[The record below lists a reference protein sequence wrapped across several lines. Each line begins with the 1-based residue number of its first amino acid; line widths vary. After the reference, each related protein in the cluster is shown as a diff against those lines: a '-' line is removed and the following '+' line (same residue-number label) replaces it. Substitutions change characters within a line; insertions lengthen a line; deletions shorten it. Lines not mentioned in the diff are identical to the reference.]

1 MSEVFDGE
9 SHPFVAAVR
18 RDDDTVS
25 EAERQLRRLDT
36 ALDVG
41 IAIVDGLGRPRFI
54 GDHARQQL
62 GIVDTDEPND
72 AAGRIL
78 GVLRPGIAA
87 AVSAGDARERVITVT
102 GSDGAPR
109 DYEVKIVPLSSSGS
123 SEALVQL
130 RDVSRVEL
138 LEQTLLEA
146 ARLRALTRL
155 SLGIAHDLRAP
166 MNAITLNL
174 VNLKDSL
181 ADSGWS
187 GADEHCEVIEML
199 EGELRHLQRSVET
212 LLTQTSPV
220 RMEAEVFS
228 VGEVIEEIKGLMQA
242 QARQK
247 HLTLEV
253 VATAGQV
260 AVRAHRDWIK
270 QAIINLV
277 VNALDATPRG
287 GTVVIEA
294 AADDDWAVVTVS
306 DTGPGIP
313 RHIAE
318 RLFERAATTKPRGVG
333 IGLAMAK
340 AAVEAAEGRL
350 DLIRSD
356 DSGACFEI
364 RIPLEHG
371 EECRGAS

>member
-1 MSEVFDGE
+1 MTE
-9 SHPFVAAVR
+9 SGGAA
-18 RDDDTVS
+18 RD
-25 EAERQLRRLDT
+25 L
-36 ALDVG
+36 
-41 IAIVDGLGRPRFI
+41 
-54 GDHARQQL
+54 
-62 GIVDTDEPND
+62 
-72 AAGRIL
+72 
-78 GVLRPGIAA
+78 
-87 AVSAGDARERVITVT
+87 
-102 GSDGAPR
+102 
-109 DYEVKIVPLSSSGS
+109 EVKIVPLSSNGS
-123 SEALVQL
+123 REAIVQL
-130 RDVSRVEL
+130 RDGSRVEL

-181 ADSGWS
+181 TDSGWS

-199 EGELRHLQRSVET
+199 EDELRRLQRSVET

-220 RMEAEVFS
+220 RMEAEIFC
-228 VGEVIEEIKGLMQA
+228 VGEVIEEIRGLMQA

-253 VATAGQV
+253 VATAGQT

-294 AADDDWAVVTVS
+294 TADDDLAVVSVS
-306 DTGPGIP
+306 DTGPGVP

-318 RLFERAATTKPRGVG
+318 RLFERAATTKTRGVG
-333 IGLAMAK
+333 IGLAVAR

-356 DSGACFEI
+356 DGGACFEI

>member
-1 MSEVFDGE
+1 MSGLFDGE
-9 SHPFVAAVR
+9 THPFVAAVG
-18 RDDDTVS
+18 RDDAVS
-25 EAERQLRRLDT
+25 EAERQFRPLDT

-41 IAIVDGLGRPRFI
+41 IAIVDGNGRPRFI

-62 GIVDTDEPND
+62 GILDSDEPED
-72 AAGRIL
+72 QARRIL
-78 GVLRPGIAA
+78 GVLRPSFAA
-87 AVSAGDARERVITVT
+87 AVNDGEIRERVITVT
-102 GSDGAPR
+102 GSGGASR
-109 DYEVKIVPLSSSGS
+109 DLEVKIVPISNNGS
-123 SEALVQL
+123 SEAIVQL
-130 RDVSRVEL
+130 RDSFRVEL

-166 MNAITLNL
+166 MNAIALNL
-174 VNLKDSL
+174 VNLKDGL

-187 GADEHCEVIEML
+187 EADEHRKIIEML
-199 EGELRHLQRSVET
+199 EGELRRLQRSVET
-212 LLTQTSPV
+212 LLMQTSPV

-228 VGEVIEEIKGLMQA
+228 VGEVIDEIKGLMQA

-247 HLTLEV
+247 HLVLEV
-253 VATAGQV
+253 VANAGQI

-294 AADDDWAVVTVS
+294 TANDDSAVVTVR

-318 RLFERAATTKPRGVG
+318 RLFDRAATTKPRGVG
-333 IGLAMAK
+333 IGLAVAR
-340 AAVEAAEGRL
+340 AAVEAAGGRL
-350 DLIRSD
+350 DLLRSND
-356 DSGACFEI
+356 RGACFEI